1 MKERR
6 ITMTE
11 VKPDVSV
18 RPLRE
23 GDLSEADRIMRLAFG
38 TFLGLPDPMTFMGD
52 AGYVRTRWVAAPDAA
67 FGAEVDGELV
77 GSNFAT
83 NWGSVGFFGPLTVHP
98 DLWNKG
104 IGSRL
109 MEPIEE
115 CFATWGPRHM
125 GLFTWSHSPSHIH
138 LYEKFGFWARFLTAI
153 MSKSIRQRL
162 LEGVDE
168 PPSHWS
174 RFSTLSDGDKEEV
187 IEACRELTNTIYDGL
202 DLAGEIR
209 AIDTQG
215 LGDTLL
221 LWDDARLV
229 GFAACHVGAGTEAG
243 SGACY
248 IKFGVIRPG
257 NNAGENF
264 ERLLDACEALAA
276 TLGAQLITAG
286 ANMGR
291 HEAYRAMRKLGF
303 RTDIQGVAMQRSND
317 PGYHVPGVYIIDD
330 WR

>member
-1 MKERR
+1 MV
-6 ITMTE
+6 E
-11 VKPDVSV
+11 VKPDVSI

-23 GDLSEADRIMRLAFG
+23 DDLSEADRIMRLAFG

-52 AGYVRTRWVAAPDAA
+52 AGYVRPRWVAGPDAA

-77 GSNFAT
+77 GSTFAT
-83 NWGSVGFFGPLTVHP
+83 NWGSVGFFGPLTIHP
-98 DLWNKG
+98 DLWNRG
-104 IGSRL
+104 IGTRL
-109 MEPIEE
+109 MEPVEE
-115 CFATWGPRHM
+115 CFDSWGTRHE
-125 GLFTWSHSPSHIH
+125 GLFTWSHSPGHIH

-168 PPSHWS
+168 PTSQWS
-174 RFSTLSDGDKEEV
+174 RFSALSEDDKEGGV
-187 IEACRELTNTIYDGL
+187 EACRELTSAIYDEL

-209 AIDTQG
+209 AVDMQD

-221 LWDDARLV
+221 LWDDARLI
-229 GFAACHVGAGTEAG
+229 GFAVCHVGAGTEAG

-248 IKFGVIRPG
+248 IKFGAIRPG
-257 NNAGENF
+257 HNAGENF

-276 TLGAQLITAG
+276 NLGAQLLTAG
-286 ANMGR
+286 ANMAC
-291 HEAYRAMRKLGF
+291 HEAYRAMRARGF